1 MKIYTVTQLAKKK
14 KVSRT
19 AILKQ
24 IYAKKLKATKSG
36 NQYLIKAK

>member
-1 MKIYTVTQLAKKK
+1 MRYYTVTALAKKK

-24 IYAKKLKATKSG
+24 IYAKKLKAKKSG
-36 NQYLIKAK
+36 NQYLISVR

>member
-1 MKIYTVTQLAKKK
+1 MKTYSVTQYAKKK

-24 IYAKKLKATKSG
+24 ITKGKLKAKKFG
-36 NQYLIKAK
+36 NQYLIRAK